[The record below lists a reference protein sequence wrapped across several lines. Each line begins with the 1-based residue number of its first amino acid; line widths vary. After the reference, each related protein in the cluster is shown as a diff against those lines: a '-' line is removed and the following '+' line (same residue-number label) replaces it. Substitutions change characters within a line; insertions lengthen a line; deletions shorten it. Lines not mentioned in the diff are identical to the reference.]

1 MKNTIAK
8 FSHAFRG
15 IFYALTNDRS
25 YRVQVY
31 LIGAIVVGV
40 FVLFD
45 PLDGSSNI
53 DVNVSIGTIFSI
65 YRRKSAVGT
74 LATEDDFLQKG
85 SEQVA
90 AGYVLYGSSTM
101 LVYLQEKESMD
112 LHSILQLENFAFHIP
127 ILNLQKQE
135 EFTPLMKEI

>member
-45 PLDGSSNI
+45 PLERWEVLFVLLAYTLMLVTELQNSAFEAALDRMHPERHDDIGRSKDMAAGAVLTASAFLLL
-53 DVNVSIGTIFSI
+53 VIGTLI
-65 YRRKSAVGT
+65 VGR
-74 LATEDDFLQKG
+74 
-85 SEQVA
+85 
-90 AGYVLYGSSTM
+90 
-101 LVYLQEKESMD
+101 
-112 LHSILQLENFAFHIP
+112 I
-127 ILNLQKQE
+127 
-135 EFTPLMKEI
+135 